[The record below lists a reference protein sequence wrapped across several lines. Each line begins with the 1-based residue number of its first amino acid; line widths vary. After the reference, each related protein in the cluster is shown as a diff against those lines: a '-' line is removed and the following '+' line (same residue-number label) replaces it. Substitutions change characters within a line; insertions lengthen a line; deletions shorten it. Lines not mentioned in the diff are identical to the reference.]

1 MGERRTA
8 LDSRRAR
15 EFESFL
21 AGAAGRLLHAAHLLT
36 GEPPDAAPH
45 AQRLLTAALAATYA
59 DWDRLRGEDPYV
71 RARQELATR
80 FARSLWP
87 VRSGRS
93 GRAGVLGP
101 LGRQERVVLVLRV
114 YEGIGEEQTAAMI
127 GLSVERVRVICAR
140 AVATMRKAARDGS
153 HDAARQGVRPAP
165 GAAGA
170 GAAGAVS

>member
-36 GEPPDAAPH
+36 GEPSDAAPH

-80 FARSLWP
+80 FGRSLWP
-87 VRSGRS
+87 VRSGR
-93 GRAGVLGP
+93 AGVLGT

-127 GLSVERVRVICAR
+127 GLPVERVRVICAR
-140 AVATMRKAARDGS
+140 AVATMRKAARDGGRG
-153 HDAARQGVRPAP
+153 AARQGVRPAP
-165 GAAGA
+165 GPAGA
-170 GAAGAVS
+170 IS